1 MTRQGRAVRF
11 DEYGG
16 LDVLDIAQVDV
27 PDPPPGEV
35 LVAVRAA
42 GTNPGEASIRQGF
55 LDARFPATFPSGQ
68 GTDLAGVIDQVGEG
82 VDRFAVGD
90 EVLGWT
96 DRRASQAQYV
106 PVPADHLVAK
116 PASVDWAEAGSLF
129 VAGVT
134 AYAAVR
140 AVGAG
145 PGDTVVVSAA
155 AGGVGS
161 ITVQLLKVRGATV
174 IGIASEPHHSWLSSI
189 GVTPV
194 AYGEG
199 LIERIRA
206 AASSGVDAFI
216 DTFGPDYVK
225 LAIDLGVQP
234 ERVDTVI
241 AFEAAEEFGVKTDG
255 SSSASSS
262 DVLAEMVD
270 LVASGRIT
278 VPIAATYPLDQVRAA
293 YTELEKRHTQGKIV
307 LIP

>member
-1 MTRQGRAVRF
+1 MTRRGRAVRF

-16 LDVLDIAQVDV
+16 LNVLDFAQVDV

-35 LVAVRAA
+35 LVAVKAA
-42 GTNPGEASIRQGF
+42 GTNPGETSIRKGL

-68 GTDLAGVIDQVGEG
+68 GSDMAGVVDQVGEG
-82 VDRFAVGD
+82 VDGFALGD

-96 DRRASQAQYV
+96 DRRESQAEYV
-106 PVPADHLVAK
+106 SVPADQLVAK
-116 PASVDWAEAGSLF
+116 PASVDWAVAGSLF

-134 AYAAVR
+134 AYAAAR
-140 AVGAG
+140 AVDAG
-145 PGDTVVVSAA
+145 PGDTIVVSAA

-194 AYGEG
+194 AYGDG

-206 AASSGVDAFI
+206 AAPSGVDAFI

-225 LAIDLGVQP
+225 LAIDLGVQA
-234 ERVDTVI
+234 ERVNTVI
-241 AFEAAEEFGVKTDG
+241 AFEAAEEYGVKTDG
-255 SSSASSS
+255 SSTASSS
-262 DVLAEMVD
+262 DVVAELVD

-278 VPIAATYPLDQVRAA
+278 VPIAATYPLNQVRAA
-293 YTELEKRHTQGKIV
+293 YTELERRHTQGKIV

>member
-11 DEYGG
+11 NEYGG
-16 LDVLDIAQVDV
+16 LDVLGIAEVDV

-35 LVAVRAA
+35 LVAVKAA
-42 GTNPGEASIRQGF
+42 GTNPGEASIRKGL
-55 LDARFPATFPSGQ
+55 LDSRFPSTFPSGQ
-68 GTDLAGVIDQVGEG
+68 GSDLAGVVDQVGEG
-82 VDRFAVGD
+82 VDGFAVGD
-90 EVLGWT
+90 EVLGWS
-96 DRRASQAQYV
+96 DGRESQAEFV
-106 PVPADHLVAK
+106 SVPADHLVAR
-116 PASVDWAEAGSLF
+116 PASVDWATAGSLF

-174 IGIASEPHHSWLSSI
+174 IGIASESHHSWLSSI

-194 AYGEG
+194 AYGDD

-206 AASSGVDAFI
+206 AAPSGVDAFI
-216 DTFGPDYVK
+216 DTFGPEYVK

-234 ERVDTVI
+234 ERVDTII
-241 AFEAAEEFGVKTDG
+241 AFEAAEEYGAKSEG
-255 SSSASSS
+255 SSTASSS